1 MLNYLI
7 NMLYV
12 TVLYIYKNEVD
23 FLKQKSIIHLSSS
36 LLGPLNAFQ
45 NLEEEKKHWINDI
58 LCINLKKK
66 CL

>member
-1 MLNYLI
+1 
-7 NMLYV
+7 MLYV

-45 NLEEEKKHWINDI
+45 NLEEEKKH
-58 LCINLKKK
+58 
-66 CL
+66 